1 MAGIVVRLAFE
12 STTEAEP
19 PGSFRLEDQCSDLL
33 NIHLI
38 SRLNLTQH
46 SSHSLVDPQGD
57 LAPIRPTLT
66 QSVSFEYP
74 SEDQEAPTFP
84 GRGDPDN
91 LFRNS
96 NDPYIGARGSVN
108 VSLRRTL
115 SSIDLSL
122 IAILVSTPQIPSNRS
137 SEPLKTK
144 ITPKGRG
151 KRKAEQVVQAE
162 VTTGGIPNPNYQAGH
177 PEAGIFRSSKDRLG
191 AGPNMEVQINHNYV
205 AGNAPPSYDEYAYP
219 ATGLSAPNS
228 APYVPGQ
235 GFPSPSE
242 PGPLFPSG
250 PGHQH
255 QSYSAPPDHR
265 PNTSPGSSRNGL
277 SNRPTGS
284 HNYNAMAGPSNPYLQ
299 GLPPA
304 IQSQM
309 PGGSDYSSLPVGVS
323 GGKIFKCMGFPGCEM
338 TFTISEHLAR
348 HFR

>member
-1 MAGIVVRLAFE
+1 VTRLRA
-12 STTEAEP
+12 TEAVP
-19 PGSFRLEDQCSDLL
+19 PDSFRLEGRCSDLP
-33 NIHLI
+33 NIP
-38 SRLNLTQH
+38 
-46 SSHSLVDPQGD
+46 HSLRMSLMHHSPHFLSDPQGD

-74 SEDQEAPTFP
+74 SEDQEPSTFP
-84 GRGDPDN
+84 GRGDTDG
-91 LFRNS
+91 LYRNG
-96 NDPYIGARGSVN
+96 NDSYIGARGSVN
-108 VSLRRTL
+108 VSLAKFP
-115 SSIDLSL
+115 SPIDLPL
-122 IAILVSTPQIPSNRS
+122 IPILVPAPQIPSNRS

-144 ITPKGRG
+144 IKPKGRG

-162 VTTGGIPNPNYQAGH
+162 VTTGGVPNPNYQSGH
-177 PEAGIFRSSKDRLG
+177 PEVGIFRSSKDRLG

-219 ATGLSAPNS
+219 ATGLPAPNS
-228 APYVPGQ
+228 APYVSGQ

-250 PGHQH
+250 TSHQH

-265 PNTSPGSSRNGL
+265 PNTSPGPSRNGL

-338 TFTISEHLAR
+338 TFTRSEHLAR
-348 HFR
+348 HVR